1 MTIHYCKDRFHIHD
15 HRTVTLFLCKQK
27 VGLFKKKNTMLYM
40 SVRTHVKNGPNE
52 KCLKENL
59 LDHFGIN
66 VDWRV
71 LDKILLTFQLYMLN
85 YAACILKFIQL
96 R

>member
-1 MTIHYCKDRFHIHD
+1 MTI
-15 HRTVTLFLCKQK
+15 
-27 VGLFKKKNTMLYM
+27 GLSLYFSVNKKLDYLKKKYTMLYM

-85 YAACILKFIQL
+85 SAACILKFIQL

>member
-1 MTIHYCKDRFHIHD
+1 MTI
-15 HRTVTLFLCKQK
+15 
-27 VGLFKKKNTMLYM
+27 GLSLYFSVNKKLDYFFNKNTMLYM

-85 YAACILKFIQL
+85 SAACILKFIQL

>member
-27 VGLFKKKNTMLYM
+27 VGLFKKK
-40 SVRTHVKNGPNE
+40 KNAVYECKNACKE
-52 KCLKENL
+52 WSKRKCLKENL

-85 YAACILKFIQL
+85 SAACMLKFIQP

>member
-1 MTIHYCKDRFHIHD
+1 MTI
-15 HRTVTLFLCKQK
+15 
-27 VGLFKKKNTMLYM
+27 GLSLYFSVNKKLDYLKKKNTMLYM

-66 VDWRV
+66 VDWKV

-85 YAACILKFIQL
+85 SAACILKFIQL

>member
-1 MTIHYCKDRFHIHD
+1 MTI
-15 HRTVTLFLCKQK
+15 
-27 VGLFKKKNTMLYM
+27 GLSLYFSVNKKLDYLKKNTMLYM

-85 YAACILKFIQL
+85 SAACILKFIQL

>member
-1 MTIHYCKDRFHIHD
+1 MTI
-15 HRTVTLFLCKQK
+15 
-27 VGLFKKKNTMLYM
+27 GLPLYFSVNKKLDYLKKKNTMLYM

-85 YAACILKFIQL
+85 SAACILKFIQL

>member
-1 MTIHYCKDRFHIHD
+1 MTI
-15 HRTVTLFLCKQK
+15 
-27 VGLFKKKNTMLYM
+27 GLSLYFSVNKKLDYLKKKNTMLYM

-71 LDKILLTFQLYMLN
+71 LDKILLTLQLYMLN
-85 YAACILKFIQL
+85 SAACILKVHPA
-96 R
+96 

>member
-1 MTIHYCKDRFHIHD
+1 MTI
-15 HRTVTLFLCKQK
+15 
-27 VGLFKKKNTMLYM
+27 GLSLYFSVKKKLDYLKKKNTMLYM

-85 YAACILKFIQL
+85 SAACILKFIQL

>member
-1 MTIHYCKDRFHIHD
+1 MTI
-15 HRTVTLFLCKQK
+15 
-27 VGLFKKKNTMLYM
+27 GLSLYFSVNKKLDYFKKKNTMLYM

-85 YAACILKFIQL
+85 SAACILKFICKKQQL
-96 R
+96 RI

>member
-1 MTIHYCKDRFHIHD
+1 M
-15 HRTVTLFLCKQK
+15 
-27 VGLFKKKNTMLYM
+27 
-40 SVRTHVKNGPNE
+40 NGPNE

-66 VDWRV
+66 VDGRV

-85 YAACILKFIQL
+85 SAACILKFIQL

>member
-1 MTIHYCKDRFHIHD
+1 MTI
-15 HRTVTLFLCKQK
+15 
-27 VGLFKKKNTMLYM
+27 GLSLYFSVNKKLDYLKKKNTMLYM

-85 YAACILKFIQL
+85 SAACILKFIQL